1 MAKTNN
7 FKTATAG
14 EVRNILAGY
23 VVARDV
29 LAVELDE
36 LQGKLRNVS
45 ACLKTDLEDL
55 AKLNAGETVGRDRI
69 KVEESIKVTKENRDA
84 LKVQV
89 DKSREKFDSAIAP
102 ALALMEKCGTV
113 NIDKRGKWCTSETRG
128 ATPVSKIF
136 AGYFE
141 SVNTGDTMPYRKAV
155 TDWLIA
161 CGVTP
166 CESGVS
172 FLMTVGGTRENR
184 GKAYLKSRVKGEFAM
199 DKAAYSVT
207 DAGREKFYRD
217 FLNRVCK
224 QAGDALPVRKVEYE
238 LTGKKTKTT
247 K

>member
-7 FKTATAG
+7 YKTATAG
-14 EVRNILAGY
+14 EVRRILASY

-29 LAVELDE
+29 LEVELKG
-36 LQGKLRNVS
+36 LRSKLANVS

-69 KVEESIKVTKENRDA
+69 KIEESLKVTRANRGA
-84 LKVQV
+84 LQDEV
-89 DKSREKFDSAIAP
+89 EKARGKFESAIAP

-113 NIDKRGKWCTSETRG
+113 NVNKRGEWCTSETRG
-128 ATPVSKIF
+128 ALPVSKIF
-136 AGYFE
+136 AGYLE
-141 SVNTGDTMPYRKAV
+141 SVNKEDIMPYRKAV

-166 CESGVS
+166 CESGVF

-184 GKAYLKSRVKGEFAM
+184 GNSFIKSRVSGGFDM
-199 DKAAYSVT
+199 DKAAYAVT
-207 DAGREKFYRD
+207 DTGREKFYRD

-224 QAGDALPVRKVEYE
+224 QAGDALPVRKLEYE
-238 LTGKKTKTT
+238 MTGKKTKTT